1 MGYLVAS
8 TTTASPVVVVSGET
22 ALMDF
27 RFWRT
32 PLAVAFAL
40 ALVAVACGG
49 GSDTSEPASP
59 TSENTADETDET
71 GVDAVD
77 DDDSAAD
84 DEPVA
89 DESDEP
95 ETAPLEDEDQI
106 TSAGE
111 GSSSTTGDPVY
122 GGEVTWGLTNDGT
135 GFNTTAAVAP
145 GSIRVISA
153 LTDQIVGLN
162 EDGTWA
168 PNMAE
173 TIVPNDDFT
182 IWTITMRPGI
192 SFHDGVAVD
201 AAAVAANMQAFKD
214 SGTTGVTW
222 AVVDEIVVVGEMS
235 LEVRMKSPWAA
246 FPHQLVGQP
255 GWMVSPETIGQNDT
269 FVGTGPFMLESWT
282 PNDGA
287 RVVRNPNYWRDGLPY
302 LDAINFKFLV
312 DQTVKRQ
319 ALEAGDIDGYIGPG
333 DQDILDYLDDD
344 AVDVWIGAAG
354 ANEYLF
360 VLNTTKAPFDDLRV
374 RQALAYATD
383 RQFIVDTFRS
393 GLTVPANGPL
403 NPSSKWFAETEYP
416 TYDPEMAAALVT
428 EYEAEVGPI
437 QFEVSAEPNAST
449 IEVIEVVISFWED
462 AGIEAEVKEIGPGQS
477 AITAIIDDFQAIS
490 WFQFGTPDPD
500 GLYAFMHSSAG
511 IINWSN
517 LQSDKLDEGL
527 EIGRQNDDYE
537 TRLQGYA
544 LVQEALAEELPMI
557 WIDHLNGVEA
567 AVTVPE
573 LHGIGVT
580 GILPDGQASLPMTSG
595 NFFAWTSVW
604 LEE

>member
-1 MGYLVAS
+1 
-8 TTTASPVVVVSGET
+8 
-22 ALMDF
+22 MDH

-32 PLAVAFAL
+32 ALASAL
-40 ALVAVACGG
+40 ALALFSAACGG
-49 GSDTSEPASP
+49 GSDTAEPASP
-59 TSENTADETDET
+59 TSESTADATDDSGE
-71 GVDAVD
+71 DSVD
-77 DDDSAAD
+77 DGA
-84 DEPVA
+84 DEPEA
-89 DESDEP
+89 SESDEP
-95 ETAPLEDEDQI
+95 EIAPLEDEDQI
-106 TSAGE
+106 TSSGE
-111 GSSSTTGDPVY
+111 GSSPATGDPVY

-135 GFNTTAAVAP
+135 GFNTTGAIAP

-153 LTDQIVGLN
+153 LTDQIVSLN

-168 PNMAE
+168 PNIAE

-182 IWTITMRPGI
+182 VWTITMRPGI
-192 SFHDGVAVD
+192 TFHDGVAVD

-222 AVVDEIVVVGEMS
+222 VVVDEIVVVDELS
-235 LEVRMKSPWAA
+235 LEVRMKSSWAA

-344 AVDVWIGAAG
+344 AVDVWIGTAG

-383 RQFIVDTFRS
+383 RQFLVDTFRS
-393 GLTVPANGPL
+393 SLTVPANGPI
-403 NPSSKWFAETEYP
+403 NPSSKWFAETDYP
-416 TYDPEMAAALVT
+416 SYDPDMAASLVA
-428 EYEAEVGPI
+428 EYEADVGPI
-437 QFEVSAEPNAST
+437 QFEVSAEPNASV

-500 GLYAFMHSSAG
+500 GLYSFMHSSAG
-511 IINWSN
+511 ILNWSN

-537 TRLQGYA
+537 SRLQGYT

-573 LHGIGVT
+573 LHGIGVP
-580 GILPDGQASLPMTSG
+580 GILPDGGPSLPMTSG
-595 NFFAWTSVW
+595 NFFAWTGVW